1 MGYRDLDELRSHWDE
16 FAPLYAAEL
25 ERSTSLL
32 ARAACE
38 HLRLAEAGAVLEV
51 GAGPGAGALVMLER
65 LPPGARLVVTD
76 IAPRMVALARAR
88 LPDSV
93 EVREA
98 NAEELPFADAAFD
111 RYLANL
117 NLMLVLD
124 PDRALAEAHRVLRT
138 GGLAA
143 WSVWGRPEHSPMFTL
158 PVLAASRVGLALPQ
172 SRSNFHLGGSAEAG
186 GAGGADGDRAGLRA
200 RAQAH
205 GFGRVLSW
213 YQAMVPDTRDGD
225 SFADFT
231 LRMPRWRKNLAG
243 QPADLVMAWRR
254 ELASLVDDLLARGEP
269 VGMEA
274 LVVVAQK

>member
-16 FAPLYAAEL
+16 FAPLYAARL
-25 ERSTSLL
+25 ERSTTLL
-32 ARAACE
+32 VRAACE

-51 GAGPGAGALVMLER
+51 GAGPGAGALVLLEH
-65 LPPGARLVVTD
+65 LAPGARLVVTD
-76 IAPRMVALARAR
+76 IAPRMVELARAR
-88 LPDSV
+88 LPESV

-124 PDRALAEAHRVLRT
+124 PDRALAEAHRVLRP

-158 PVLAASRVGLALPQ
+158 PVLAAGRVGLTLPQ
-172 SRSNFHLGGSAEAG
+172 SRSNFHLGGSGEAG
-186 GAGGADGDRAGLRA
+186 EDRAGLRA

-231 LRMPRWRKNLAG
+231 LRMPRWQKNLAG
-243 QPADLVMAWRR
+243 QPADRVMAMRR

-269 VGMEA
+269 IGMEA
-274 LVVVAQK
+274 LMVVAQK